1 MYKVGDVFVYGS
13 NGACQIT
20 DIKEEKFVRE
30 TKVYYI
36 LSPFFDSRETIF
48 VPVDNEALTN
58 KMKDVLS
65 RDEIMKMI
73 RSIPNCE
80 SIWDDN
86 ANIRREEYKKI
97 INSADRKELLKLLKT
112 LHEKKSSLE
121 GTGKNLSVSDEKYYR
136 KAQSIIHSEIAMVL
150 ELEMKEVEHF
160 IETVLEAA

>member
-20 DIKEEKFVRE
+20 DIKEEKFARE

-112 LHEKKSSLE
+112 QHEKKSSLE

>member
-20 DIKEEKFVRE
+20 DIKEEKFARE

-48 VPVDNEALTN
+48 VPVDNEALAN

>member
-20 DIKEEKFVRE
+20 DIKEEKFARE

-65 RDEIMKMI
+65 RDEIMQMI

>member
-20 DIKEEKFVRE
+20 DIKEEKFARD

-48 VPVDNEALTN
+48 VPVDNESLTG
-58 KMKDVLS
+58 KMKEVLS
-65 RDEIMKMI
+65 RDEIMEMI
-73 RSIPNCE
+73 KSIPDCE
-80 SIWDDN
+80 NIWDDN
-86 ANIRREEYKKI
+86 ANTRREEYKKI
-97 INSADRKELLKLLKT
+97 INSADRKELLKLIKT
-112 LHEKKSSLE
+112 LHEKKTTLE

-150 ELEMKEVEHF
+150 QLEMKEVEHF
-160 IETVLEAA
+160 IETVLDAA